1 MKISIPEL
9 QVNDIIQAHGFIA
22 KVVNLVK
29 FEDCTQAHVNFISGD
44 KDSFNYLTGF
54 GANTYATLQGN
65 HNAFVTVLELEFTPE

>member
-22 KVVNLVK
+22 KVVNVLQ

-44 KDSFNYLTGF
+44 KYSFDYLTSF
-54 GANTYATLQGN
+54 GATTCATLQGN
-65 HNAFVTVLELEFTPE
+65 HNAFVTVLQLEFTPE